1 MGDIFGDIFGG
12 TFYSP
17 NHMTQIALKSYK
29 EAKDAHEK
37 KIHLFWNAKGRLE
50 VWKIGFFMFWNKKM

>member
-1 MGDIFGDIFGG
+1 
-12 TFYSP
+12 
-17 NHMTQIALKSYK
+17 MTQIALKSYR